1 MNTIRHAD
9 LLQLINSPGDR
20 FVSLYMPTYPAGRET
35 PQNPIRFRELLKTAN
50 DLLGKK
56 GCLRVRHPRLFRRQQ
71 HNSLIVRCSGMQ

>member
-9 LLQLINSPGDR
+9 LLQLINSPGDW
-20 FVSLYMPTYPAGRET
+20 FVSLYMPTYAAGRET

-56 GCLRVRHPRLFRRQQ
+56 VMCAVRRPRLFGAS
-71 HNSLIVRCSGMQ
+71 NTTP